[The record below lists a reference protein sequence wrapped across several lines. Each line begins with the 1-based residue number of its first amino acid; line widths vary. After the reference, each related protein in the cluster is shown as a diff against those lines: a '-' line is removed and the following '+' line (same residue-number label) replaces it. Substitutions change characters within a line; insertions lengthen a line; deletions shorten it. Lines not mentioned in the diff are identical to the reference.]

1 LVAKLEERDAAHV
14 AGLLIERREFV
25 GCLSDAQWTGSNARC
40 GAALEFIGGACAP
53 LGLVEIDPGMILA
66 EVEFT
71 DRTCFQFRDMEHRL
85 LFALLTLHGRS
96 VLPGTCL
103 DVMTLL
109 PAAIASLES
118 AHES

>member
-1 LVAKLEERDAAHV
+1 
-14 AGLLIERREFV
+14 
-25 GCLSDAQWTGSNARC
+25 
-40 GAALEFIGGACAP
+40 
-53 LGLVEIDPGMILA
+53 MILA

-71 DRTCFQFRDMEHRL
+71 DRTGLQFRDMEHRL